1 MKRSL
6 IHYIFWKQSYQ
17 RDYSAKILKKK
28 KQKQQADHS
37 LALWKQEVIPYVY
50 ISGTMSFYS
59 ETFCCLQVLGSDASL
74 CVQAAKILS
83 EAWGTT
89 HQRGE
94 VGMAAC
100 PKSTLYKGRT
110 SKRPAHIKSHRVF
123 YIPPVPRVI
132 LPSTGSS
139 SQPIYLPFLEG
150 QLPPLLYS
158 SQSPSPVPS
167 QQEET
172 LHNQKPTSR
181 GQPEL
186 RT

>member
-1 MKRSL
+1 MSVNDPMRWSIWSDLLLFLDEKKFNPL
-6 IHYIFWKQSYQ
+6 YIFLKQSYQ

-28 KQKQQADHS
+28 KQQADHS

-50 ISGTMSFYS
+50 ISGSMSFYS
-59 ETFCCLQVLGSDASL
+59 ETFCCLQVLGSDASP

-83 EAWGTT
+83 EAWGAT

-100 PKSTLYKGRT
+100 PKSTLYKGWT

-123 YIPPVPRVI
+123 YIPPVPGVI

-139 SQPIYLPFLEG
+139 SQPI
-150 QLPPLLYS
+150 
-158 SQSPSPVPS
+158 
-167 QQEET
+167 
-172 LHNQKPTSR
+172 
-181 GQPEL
+181 
-186 RT
+186 